1 MLARRGRIGGRER
14 VLDGLVARVVLGQ
27 EAVERHPERR
37 LGLGQRHAVLRA
49 LRARR
54 ATARR
59 RRGRA
64 RASRSRSAP
73 RSSRRA
79 TGPARA
85 RTPRRASMW
94 SCVAAGE
101 LQVAQRLL
109 VDREHRA
116 GGAELRAHVADRRA
130 VGERQ
135 VRHAGAVELDELAD
149 HAVLAQ
155 HLRDGEHEVGRG
167 RALGQLAVQLEADH
181 ARHEHRH
188 RLAEHR
194 RLGLDAA
201 DAPAEHAEAVDHRRV
216 RVGPDERV
224 GVQRALVVE
233 HHARRGTRG

>member
-1 MLARRGRIGGRER
+1 MQLVIAAITTCPWSSSTSVPSSSRQHCAATADRGRRPARRRCRR
-14 VLDGLVARVVLGQ
+14 R
-27 EAVERHPERR
+27 RR
-37 LGLGQRHAVLRA
+37 LGAPGRGAVAVRA
-49 LRARR
+49 PADPRPGTTPSPASSSPCAGALSGSQPCPAAPSGTTPWTRSATRGPAGASGRR
-54 ATARR
+54 ATARP

-73 RSSRRA
+73 RSPRRA

-85 RTPRRASMW
+85 RTPRRASMC

-101 LQVAQRLL
+101 RQVAQRLG

-116 GGAELRAHVADRRA
+116 GRAELRAHVADRRA

-167 RALGQLAVQLEADH
+167 RALGQRAV
-181 ARHEHRH
+181 
-188 RLAEHR
+188 
-194 RLGLDAA
+194 
-201 DAPAEHAEAVDHRRV
+201 
-216 RVGPDERV
+216 
-224 GVQRALVVE
+224 RA
-233 HHARRGTRG
+233 